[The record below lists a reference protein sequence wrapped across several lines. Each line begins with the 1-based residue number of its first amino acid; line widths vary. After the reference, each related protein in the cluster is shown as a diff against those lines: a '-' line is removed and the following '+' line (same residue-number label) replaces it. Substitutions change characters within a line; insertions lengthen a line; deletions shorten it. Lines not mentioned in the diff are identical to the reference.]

1 MTESLT
7 HDEMLPTR
15 NRSWTDVDGEQH
27 ADVSTIDDTAVEPMT
42 KAPETEG
49 PAVHGSAADDAP
61 TGTSGPMPEGPDVPV
76 QPIQPVSLP
85 DLPANGH
92 AGEVRDLRL
101 LADVRV
107 EVTIEMGRVRLPLR
121 DLLRLAPGAVL
132 ELDRAV
138 DDAVDVLVNGTPVA
152 RGEVF
157 VVDGDFGV
165 RITEILG
172 RR

>member
-7 HDEMLPTR
+7 RDETLPTE
-15 NRSWTDVDGEQH
+15 NEPWTGAVSDQQAGTMSIGETSVGEGSTDPFEDGSE
-27 ADVSTIDDTAVEPMT
+27 AEGLTPISPAAMGDLAAGDGNGYTDA
-42 KAPETEG
+42 AP
-49 PAVHGSAADDAP
+49 
-61 TGTSGPMPEGPDVPV
+61 
-76 QPIQPVSLP
+76 
-85 DLPANGH
+85 
-92 AGEVRDLRL
+92 RDLRL
-101 LADVRV
+101 LADIRV
-107 EVTIEMGRVRLPLR
+107 EVTVEMGRVRLPLR

-132 ELDRAV
+132 ELDRAAG
-138 DDAVDVLVNGTPVA
+138 DGVDVLVNGTPVA